1 MPMYD
6 YRCKKCGHTFEE
18 LVFSWDRDKEIVCPR
33 CSAKE
38 LEQLMGAPA
47 TIGSSS
53 GNLSG
58 AERCDVLDCPAR
70 AEGAGRSAE
79 GGFT

>member
-6 YRCKKCGHTFEE
+6 YRCRECGHKFEE
-18 LVFSWDRDKEIVCPR
+18 LIFSWDEDKEIVCPK

-53 GNLSG
+53 SNLSM
-58 AERCDVLDCPAR
+58 AERCNVPDCPAR
-70 AEGAGRSAE
+70 REGAKGSA
-79 GGFT
+79 GVGFT